1 MYVTIIPPVLQ
12 KSMIIPCQD
21 KTKDTIEV
29 WRTSP
34 ETFFTH
40 IERRG
45 QSTISF
51 PEVVRMSSE
60 FDRRV
65 AMMDDAFRSSI
76 HRLSVGSL
84 HLFQTRHD

>member
-1 MYVTIIPPVLQ
+1 MLRKSLIIAL
-12 KSMIIPCQD
+12 QD

-34 ETFFTH
+34 ETFFTY

-51 PEVVRMSSE
+51 PDVVRMPE

-84 HLFQTRHD
+84 HLFQARHD